1 MARSS
6 AMDLLLPALQ
16 LDKKILPEDGSV
28 DPAVFF
34 DTPIK
39 HSLVLEIG
47 FGNGEHL
54 FAMMQDNPSAHYLGA
69 EPFTNGMAAFLKMLT
84 QKTGC
89 HPRESGD
96 QATSEND
103 SCFRRNDTGLDN
115 IRVLMDDAMMIVR
128 SAKPETIDDIYILNP
143 DPWPKKR
150 HFKRRMA
157 RPENLVEFHRVL
169 KPGGRLICA
178 TDVDELAG
186 WMATQ
191 IMCHGGFEWTAER
204 ADDWRKMPENW
215 SRTRYEIKGEA
226 AGRKQSYLIF
236 KKA

>member
-28 DPAVFF
+28 DPACFF
-34 DTPIK
+34 ATPITN
-39 HSLVLEIG
+39 SLVLEIG

-54 FAMMQDNPSAHYLGA
+54 FAMMQDTPSAHYLGA
-69 EPFTNGMAAFLKMLT
+69 EPFTNGMAAFLKHIKPLP
-84 QKTGC
+84 
-89 HPRESGD
+89 HH
-96 QATSEND
+96 
-103 SCFRRNDTGLDN
+103 DN

-128 SAKPETIDDIYILNP
+128 SVKPETIDDIYILNP

-191 IMCHGGFEWTAER
+191 IMCHGGFEWTAEQ